1 MRATPVAARALP
13 VLFAAEDQEFMDYLA
28 SLEDP
33 VRAAWGQLVG
43 WVRLRHAQAG
53 SRIFSEAASGTG
65 PLHVQ
70 RAPAR
75 SNAWGV
81 GSETAT
87 QVHEAIPL
95 AAGPDEEQGIAELT
109 SSAATASVDSDS
121 TSTSSSDSDSD
132 DVCGAKDNKPTDPL
146 DSISWVLPARSPHV
160 HIRKGDIPLHESLDL
175 CSCRSMS
182 RSTSPTCRTCTVSCE
197 RRRSV

>member
-121 TSTSSSDSDSD
+121 TSTSSATAT
-132 DVCGAKDNKPTDPL
+132 AKMFVVPRT
-146 DSISWVLPARSPHV
+146 
-160 HIRKGDIPLHESLDL
+160 
-175 CSCRSMS
+175 
-182 RSTSPTCRTCTVSCE
+182 TSPRTHWTPS
-197 RRRSV
+197 RGFSLLGPRTSTFGKGTSRYTSR